1 MPRIPYT
8 PADITDPKEIVDA
21 LRSRRG
27 GGLLHLDRMLLHSP
41 PFAKGWAALLTELKT
56 GSVLPSK
63 LRELA
68 ACVVSQLNGAEYG
81 FQQHAPQ
88 FLHAG
93 GTPQQVEALRTPEAA
108 SHDGTLFGADERAT
122 IRVALEMTRNV
133 GVSDAAFAALR
144 EALPSDRH
152 MVELI
157 MVVATFN
164 MVSRFLVTLNVEMEH

>member
-8 PADITDPKEIVDA
+8 PADITEPKEIVDV

-27 GGLLHLDRMLLHSP
+27 GGLLHLDRMLLQSP

-93 GTPQQVEALRTPEAA
+93 GTLQQVEALRTPEAA
-108 SHDGTLFGADERAT
+108 SHDGTLFCADERAT